1 MVLCVCVQCGCVYVY
16 ICMQLYAE
24 ARGQGLVPSTISLY
38 FIVVVFVSVGVLP
51 ACMSVHHVLHAVAT
65 EARRGRQSPR
75 MSHPVGGGFGAQI
88 PRNSSYMAA
97 HSLL

>member
-1 MVLCVCVQCGCVYVY
+1 MFSQTRVCVCVCVCVQCGCVYVY

-51 ACMSVHHVLHAVAT
+51 ACMSVCHLHTVFPEIKDAV
-65 EARRGRQSPR
+65 
-75 MSHPVGGGFGAQI
+75 GFPDACELYRECWG
-88 PRNSSYMAA
+88 
-97 HSLL
+97 